1 MKPPIKTKWYDLITI
16 DLMASSWNTYYP
28 HITLYNFLVIKN
40 YSRSNPALSFKIW
53 KLFIKFIYFEH
64 HYDDMIQKNYT
75 FKDINKIL
83 INYGF
88 KKVFK
93 SKMYFR
99 KSFCEPMDTEMSSRR
114 SKRGDKCCW

>member
-1 MKPPIKTKWYDLITI
+1 MKILNIRNLDKYYKKISIHVISIDEYVMDKKIEDIDILKIDTEGYEYDIIKGIN
-16 DLMASSWNTYYP
+16 M
-28 HITLYNFLVIKN
+28 
-40 YSRSNPALSFKIW
+40 SNK
-53 KLFIKFIYFEH
+53 FIKFIYFEH

-99 KSFCEPMDTEMSSRR
+99 KSFEYIYQNTSL
-114 SKRGDKCCW
+114 KKTLKK